1 MPPPQQA
8 PEEGGQQQSKIT
20 GIVRSVAMFFAV
32 QMGQFAPSSKPHPAG
47 NALTSC
53 LLSFEIWHVL
63 RMSFSV
69 LDHVSE
75 I

>member
-32 QMGQFAPSSKPHPAG
+32 QMGQFALP
-47 NALTSC
+47 LT
-53 LLSFEIWHVL
+53 LRRQQRADILSPQL
-63 RMSFSV
+63 
-69 LDHVSE
+69 
-75 I
+75 